1 MWTMELA
8 TNTMTAESR
17 IGSKRAVRETMRSLL
32 GSKDECRKFRRE
44 ATAERG
50 CGQEL
55 VPASGA
61 LRQAQSKQ
69 GSPSQKSA
77 GVNLAPLAVSV
88 NSSRLNSS
96 HEWISYAVFCLK

>member
-1 MWTMELA
+1 MRELA

-17 IGSKRAVRETMRSLL
+17 IGSKRAVRGTMRSLL

-61 LRQAQSKQ
+61 LRPAQGRQ
-69 GSPSQKSA
+69 GSPPQQSGGGGSGWGGGA
-77 GVNLAPLAVSV
+77 RGGAREGAFREDGVT
-88 NSSRLNSS
+88 RG
-96 HEWISYAVFCLK
+96 KRQ